1 MKSFARLYTTLDA
14 TTSTRDKLDALT
26 AYFRTTPAADAAW
39 AAYFLSGGKPRQSV
53 PTRALRAIAQA
64 RAGLPEWLFDE
75 SYQAVGDLAETIA
88 HVLPPPSSSTD
99 LGLAVWIETRL
110 LPLRGAAPEVLE
122 DRLNSHWDELDWSGR
137 FLLTKLIG
145 GGFRVGVSRQLVVRA
160 LAEVAGIDH
169 KRIAHRMVGWTDARR
184 TPSADRFAKL
194 IAADGAGAEIASV
207 DTGGAD
213 IAEGELAAAEQDDIG
228 LPYPFFLAHPL
239 QQSPE
244 VLGDPHAWQAEWK
257 WDGIRAQ
264 MIKRGGE
271 IFIWSRGEDLA
282 TEKFPELHPFLNG
295 LPDGTVID
303 GEILSFQDG
312 LPMPFNV
319 LQTRIGRKNLSKKIL
334 EESPV
339 AVIAYDCLEYKGE
352 DIRTKTQSERRAILE
367 GLQADTPY
375 PETFR
380 ISALINFDSWEE
392 LAEIRGQSRAMI
404 AEGIMLKRK
413 SATYQVGRRRGDWWK
428 WKIDPLSVDAVMIYA
443 QKGHGRRADLYTD
456 YTFAVWDGDKLVPF
470 AKAYSG
476 LTDVEINKVDYFIK
490 RNTLEKFG
498 PVRTVK
504 PELVFEIGFEGINKS
519 TRHKSGIALRFP
531 RILRW
536 RHDKP
541 KEEADTLDSLRA
553 LLGE

>member
-1 MKSFARLYTTLDA
+1 MKAFAQL
-14 TTSTRDKLDALT
+14 
-26 AYFRTTPAADAAW
+26 
-39 AAYFLSGGKPRQSV
+39 FLSLDETNKTNEKVKVLKDYFNNVPDTDKMHMLALFTGRKPKRFINSTQIRTWAMEVSNI
-53 PTRALRAIAQA
+53 P
-64 RAGLPEWLFDE
+64 PWLFAE
-75 SYQAVGDLAETIA
+75 SYQVVGDLAETMA
-88 HVLPPPSSSTD
+88 LLMPQKESTNEKNLTQWVAELNG
-99 LGLAVWIETRL
+99 LGDKTEEERKLWLMDSWAT
-110 LPLRGAAPEVLE
+110 
-122 DRLNSHWDELDWSGR
+122 LDSQER
-137 FLLTKLIG
+137 FVFNKLLTG
-145 GGFRVGVSRQLVVRA
+145 SFRVGVSQNLVIKALADITKLDAATLTHRIMGSWMPETYTYDQLVQ
-160 LAEVAGIDH
+160 E
-169 KRIAHRMVGWTDARR
+169 
-184 TPSADRFAKL
+184 S
-194 IAADGAGAEIASV
+194 GAS
-207 DTGGAD
+207 
-213 IAEGELAAAEQDDIG
+213 DDISR
-228 LPYPFFLAHPL
+228 PYPFFLAYPVQETSDKNKSADEMQGL
-239 QQSPE
+239 
-244 VLGDPHAWQAEWK
+244 LGDAGQWQAEWK

-264 MIKRGGE
+264 MIKRDGK

-282 TEKFPELHPFLNG
+282 TEKFPELHPFLNE
-295 LPDGTVID
+295 LPDGTVLD
-303 GEILSFQDG
+303 GEILSFQNG

-352 DIRTKTQSERRAILE
+352 DIRSKTQSERREILE
-367 GLQADTPY
+367 GLQSATSY
-375 PETFR
+375 PEIFR
-380 ISALINFDSWEE
+380 LSAMISFNSWDE
-392 LAEIRGQSRAMI
+392 LAEIRGQSRAMV

-413 SATYQVGRRRGDWWK
+413 SAAYQVGRKRGDWWK

-476 LTDVEINKVDYFIK
+476 LTDAEINKVDYFIK

-504 PELVFEIGFEGINKS
+504 PELVFEIGFEGINRS

-541 KEEADTLDSLRA
+541 KEEADTIDTLRA

>member
-1 MKSFARLYTTLDA
+1 MKAFAQL
-14 TTSTRDKLDALT
+14 
-26 AYFRTTPAADAAW
+26 
-39 AAYFLSGGKPRQSV
+39 FLSLDETNKTNEKVKVLKDYFNNVPDSDKMHMLALFSGRKPKRPINSTLV
-53 PTRALRAIAQA
+53 RNWAIEASNI
-64 RAGLPEWLFDE
+64 PDWLFAE
-75 SYQAVGDLAETIA
+75 SYQVVGDLAETMA
-88 HVLPPPSSSTD
+88 LLMPGSEVSSSKT
-99 LGLAVWIETRL
+99 LTEWIAEINEIGTKTEAEKKL
-110 LPLRGAAPEVLE
+110 WLMDSWAM
-122 DRLNSHWDELDWSGR
+122 LDSQER
-137 FLLTKLIG
+137 FVFNKLLTG
-145 GGFRVGVSRQLVVRA
+145 SFRVGVSQSLVIKA
-160 LAEVAGIDH
+160 LAEISGIEAPALTH
-169 KRIAHRMVGWTDARR
+169 RIMGNWLPETYSFQQLVQDQ
-184 TPSADRFAKL
+184 D
-194 IAADGAGAEIASV
+194 AAD
-207 DTGGAD
+207 D
-213 IAEGELAAAEQDDIG
+213 ISR
-228 LPYPFFLAHPL
+228 PYPFFLAYPIQETSERQKSAADL
-239 QQSPE
+239 E
-244 VLGDPHAWQAEWK
+244 TALGNEAGWQAEWK

-264 MIKRGGE
+264 LIKRGGE

-282 TEKFPELHPFLNG
+282 TDKFPELHPFLNA

-303 GEILSFQDG
+303 GELLSFQNG
-312 LPMPFNV
+312 SPMPFNV

-339 AVIAYDCLEYKGE
+339 AVIAYDCLECKGE
-352 DIRTKTQSERRAILE
+352 DIRSKSQAERRLILE
-367 GLQADTPY
+367 ELQAATPF
-375 PETFR
+375 PELFR
-380 ISALINFDSWEE
+380 LSALIPFDSWDE
-392 LAEIRGQSRAMI
+392 LGMTRGRSREMI

-413 SATYQVGRRRGDWWK
+413 DATYQVGRKRGDWWK

-476 LTDVEINKVDYFIK
+476 LTDAEINKVDYFVK

-541 KEEADTLDSLRA
+541 KEEADTIESLRA

>member
-1 MKSFARLYTTLDA
+1 MKAFAQL
-14 TTSTRDKLDALT
+14 
-26 AYFRTTPAADAAW
+26 
-39 AAYFLSGGKPRQSV
+39 FLSLDETNKTNEKVKVLKEYFNAVPDTDKMHMLALFTGRKPKRQINSTLV
-53 PTRALRAIAQA
+53 RTWAIEASNIPA
-64 RAGLPEWLFDE
+64 WLFEE
-75 SYQAVGDLAETIA
+75 SYHVVGDLAETMA
-88 HVLPPPSSSTD
+88 LLMPQSDVSSSKTLTEWIAEINNLND
-99 LGLAVWIETRL
+99 KTEEQKKEWLLASW
-110 LPLRGAAPEVLE
+110 AM
-122 DRLNSHWDELDWSGR
+122 LDNQER
-137 FLLTKLIG
+137 FVFNKLLTG
-145 GGFRVGVSRQLVVRA
+145 SFRVGVSQNLVIKA
-160 LAEVAGIDH
+160 LADISGLEAAVLTH
-169 KRIAHRMVGWTDARR
+169 RIMGSWLPETFQFTQLMEEQD
-184 TPSADRFAKL
+184 
-194 IAADGAGAEIASV
+194 
-207 DTGGAD
+207 
-213 IAEGELAAAEQDDIG
+213 AAENISR
-228 LPYPFFLAHPL
+228 PYPFFLAYPI
-239 QQSPE
+239 QETSEKQKTPDE
-244 VLGDPHAWQAEWK
+244 VGATLGNPADWQAEWK

-264 MIKRGGE
+264 MIKRDGE

-282 TEKFPELHPFLNG
+282 TEKFPELHPFLNA

-303 GEILSFQDG
+303 GEILSFQNG

-339 AVIAYDCLEYKGE
+339 AVIAYDCLEYKGQ
-352 DIRTKTQSERRAILE
+352 DIRAKTQSERRLILE
-367 GLQADTPY
+367 ELQAATAY
-375 PETFR
+375 PEVFR
-380 ISALINFDSWEE
+380 ISALIKFDTWDE
-392 LAEIRGQSRAMI
+392 LGQIREQSRDMI

-413 SATYQVGRRRGDWWK
+413 SAAYQVGRKRGDWWK

-476 LTDVEINKVDYFIK
+476 LTDAEINKVDYFIK
-490 RNTLEKFG
+490 RNTIEKFG

-536 RHDKP
+536 RQDKP
-541 KEEADTLDSLRA
+541 KEEADTLESLKA